1 MKLPKE
7 GVQIEKPREL
17 RHRSREVQASK
28 GDLEEVDRK
37 IREK

>member
-7 GVQIEKPREL
+7 RVQREKQREL
-17 RHRSREVQASK
+17 SHQSREVQASK
-28 GDLEEVDRK
+28 GNLEEVDRK

>member
-7 GVQIEKPREL
+7 RVQIEKHREL

-28 GDLEEVDRK
+28 GNLEEVDRK
-37 IREK
+37 IREI

>member
-7 GVQIEKPREL
+7 GVQIGKQREL
-17 RHRSREVQASK
+17 RRHSREVQASK
-28 GDLEEVDRK
+28 GDLEEADRK

>member
-7 GVQIEKPREL
+7 GVQIEKQSGL

-28 GDLEEVDRK
+28 GDLEEADRK